1 METLNSYAYA
11 LGPIYDDTPKAVLA
25 AVAVSLAIRLVGED
39 AHLNRAICEIVK
51 EWERLHVSEIV
62 PQAPRGPMTIICLA
76 GWEGFRNPLTG
87 RTV

>member
-1 METLNSYAYA
+1 MT
-11 LGPIYDDTPKAVLA
+11 GPCTCGGGKRNEA
-25 AVAVSLAIRLVGED
+25 RK
-39 AHLNRAICEIVK
+39 AHLGAALHDSSESTAGDPNPCEIVK
-51 EWERLHVSEIV
+51 EWERLHNSEIV